1 MAITSDEMP
10 AMHVVVLGA
19 GGGPDEADTT
29 AFLVRPTAAGW
40 GKGSVMGVDGGVGIS
55 KMKKILKKH
64 KVIVHSKNGKQTNG
78 ATLIDGPFEG
88 LDIPHVSPGANARY
102 MYVELIDAFLFT
114 HPHMDHIAGAVINT
128 AVNGLTRQK
137 RYAGLPNTI
146 EGLKNH
152 IFNGVIWPNLT
163 DENNGAGMVSYV
175 RLVEGGSPAAGEGD
189 SKGYVDIVPGLG
201 VKALSISHGTC
212 MERHPR
218 RGSTPLPSPSHA
230 DNQHLGSSFP
240 NTRMARSDSNA
251 SANLD
256 PSVPRLTGLSHQTI
270 QCVYNSTAFFIRDTN
285 SGREI
290 IIFGDVE
297 PDSIS
302 MLPRN
307 ENVWAMAAPKI
318 VSGHLT
324 AIFIECSYDDSRE
337 DDQLFGHMT
346 PSHLMVELKNLADM
360 VARSRN
366 SELHS
371 QTMSPKRK
379 RTSNGNGSMSAAKA
393 LRQESPARSD
403 SPGRQTVFRSPQKV
417 EKNYTRP
424 GRRHA
429 LSGPSQTPAGNKSQE
444 DRAEEKLSRPLDGLK
459 IIITHIKNE
468 LDDER
473 DAPEIIRKQLR
484 DLEKEAGLG
493 CEVIVS
499 HSGQALYF

>member
-1 MAITSDEMP
+1 MGMTSDEMP

-19 GGGPDEADTT
+19 GGGPDEGNTT
-29 AFLVRPTAAGW
+29 SFLVRLTAAGW
-40 GKGSVMGVDGGVGIS
+40 SKGSVMGVDGGVGIS
-55 KMKKILKKH
+55 KMEKILTTH
-64 KVIVHSKNGKQTNG
+64 KMMSPSKNGKQSTG

-88 LDIPHVSPGANARY
+88 LEIPHDKPGANARY
-102 MYVELIDAFLFT
+102 IYVELIDAFLFT
-114 HPHMDHIAGAVINT
+114 HPHMDHIAGTVINT
-128 AVNGLTRQK
+128 AVKGLTRQK

-146 EGLKNH
+146 DGLKNH

-163 DENNGAGMVSYV
+163 DENNGAGMISYV

-189 SKGYVDIVPGLG
+189 TKGYVEIVPGLG

-212 MERHPR
+212 MEHHLR
-218 RGSTPLPSPSHA
+218 RGSTPLPSPSVA
-230 DNQHLGSSFP
+230 DNQHLNSSFP
-240 NTRMARSDSNA
+240 NTRMARSESNA
-251 SANLD
+251 SNLD
-256 PSVPRLTGLSHQTI
+256 PSVPRLTGGSHQMI

-307 ENVWAMAAPKI
+307 EQVWAMAAPKI

-337 DDQLFGHMT
+337 DELLFGHMT
-346 PSHLMVELKNLADM
+346 PSHLMVELKKLADM
-360 VARSRN
+360 VARGYA

-371 QTMSPKRK
+371 KAMSPKRK
-379 RTSNGNGSMSAAKA
+379 RTSNGNGSASAPKV

-403 SPGRQTVFRSPQKV
+403 SPARQTVFRSPPKLDRS
-417 EKNYTRP
+417 NYS
-424 GRRHA
+424 RRRNA
-429 LSGPSQTPAGNKSQE
+429 YSGPSKQPPGNKTQ
-444 DRAEEKLSRPLDGLK
+444 DDKAAEKLSRPLDGFRV
-459 IIITHIKNE
+459 IITHIKNE

-473 DAPEIIRKQLR
+473 DAPEIIRQQLR

-493 CEVIVS
+493 CEFIVS